1 MRKIAVVIPHSH
13 TWLWTST
20 CLATLKKYPPKAN
33 GFEVQ
38 VVLVDNSWDWSPSR
52 RIATDTPLGDG
63 VTVWNNTKPNKFHA
77 SALDDVI
84 DNFDFDYMMALET
97 DVVAL
102 HQDWLQWFVD
112 MIEDGGRFAV
122 GHWHHE
128 RFMNPSCTIYR
139 GSVLREMNAWCKAN
153 TSHEM
158 RWGQTFEKVMLLNP
172 GDIAWVAGPFAEK
185 RGFPEGSTPVQRPS
199 GQEKGFGWYEP
210 GQMLYH
216 WATNQ
221 GYHYMV
227 CNTAHTEFN
236 GAPSH
241 TLYGKAQNEAS
252 SGPLEMNELWERG
265 YTAHLW
271 GGTRA
276 LDILKHPVS
285 DQFVLNH
292 MDYWLQR
299 EARFFQQAVPQ
310 DIQAQIVS
318 LIKEHR
324 WHTRNIGGNPIEPRD
339 HEAADFVESIYRKSG
354 LPL

>member
-1 MRKIAVVIPHSH
+1 MRKICVVVPHSH
-13 TWLWTST
+13 SFFWTGT
-20 CLATLKKYPPKAN
+20 CLSTLKKYPPLAN

-38 VVLVDNSWDWSPSR
+38 IVVVDNSPWSPSIKGITETR
-52 RIATDTPLGDG
+52 LGEG
-63 VTVWNNTKPNKFHA
+63 VTVHNNTKPNKFHA

-84 DNFDFDYMMALET
+84 DHFDFDYMMALET

-139 GSVLREMNAWCKAN
+139 GSVLREMNAWCKSN
-153 TSHEM
+153 TSDLM
-158 RWGQTFEKVMLLNP
+158 RWGHNFEKTMRLNP
-172 GDIAWVAGPFAEK
+172 GDLAWVAGPFAEK
-185 RGFPEGSTPVQRPS
+185 RGFPEGATPVQRPS

-210 GQMLYH
+210 GQMLFH

-221 GYHYMV
+221 GYPYMV
-227 CNTAHTEFN
+227 CQTAHTEFN
-236 GAPSH
+236 GAPAH
-241 TLYGKAQNEAS
+241 TLYGKSQQEATP
-252 SGPLEMNELWERG
+252 GPLELHELWERA

-285 DQFVLNH
+285 DQFVQSH
-292 MDYWLQR
+292 TEYWLAR
-299 EARFFQQAVPQ
+299 EARFWMNAVEP
-310 DIQAQIVS
+310 DIQAQTIE
-318 LIKEHR
+318 LIREHG
-324 WHTRNIGGNPIEPRD
+324 WHTRSIGGGPVEDRD
-339 HEAADFVESIYRKSG
+339 REAAKFVSDIYRRAG
-354 LPL
+354 IPL